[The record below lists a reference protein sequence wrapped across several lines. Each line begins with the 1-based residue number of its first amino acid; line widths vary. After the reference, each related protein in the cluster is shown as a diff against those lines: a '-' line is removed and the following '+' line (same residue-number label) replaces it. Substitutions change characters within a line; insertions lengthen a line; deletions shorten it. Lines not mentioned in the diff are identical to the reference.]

1 MADLVCC
8 CAVGSEARLASRWR
22 WWDVTC
28 AMLTSDIFV
37 LVPGHGA
44 DGLKG
49 GYFSYMYQYVV
60 YDSRNASDG
69 VV

>member
-1 MADLVCC
+1 MTDLGCR
-8 CAVGSEARLASRWR
+8 CAVVSEARLAWRWR
-22 WWDVTC
+22 WWGVTC

-49 GYFSYMYQYVV
+49 GCVSYMYQYVV
-60 YDSRNASDG
+60 YDSCQVGDG
-69 VV
+69 DV